1 MGLLC
6 QSGAG
11 DSTMSK
17 KPSSRFD
24 DLFSAARSKTE
35 DITESAKIEE
45 TKKSK
50 SSNPDYVRTTIY
62 LPKRLHQQLK
72 VAAVQ
77 GDKDMSEIIE
87 RLVDAWVQSSDT

>member
-1 MGLLC
+1 
-6 QSGAG
+6 
-11 DSTMSK
+11 MSK

-24 DLFSAARSKTE
+24 DLFSAARNQTQETSS
-35 DITESAKIEE
+35 ESTTAKE

-50 SSNPDYVRTTIY
+50 SRDPDYVRTTIY

-87 RLVDAWVQSSDT
+87 GLVDAWVQSEDV

>member
-1 MGLLC
+1 
-6 QSGAG
+6 
-11 DSTMSK
+11 MSK

-24 DLFSAARSKTE
+24 DLFSAARSKNQETSP
-35 DITESAKIEE
+35 ESAKIEE

-87 RLVDAWVQSSDT
+87 GLIDAWIQSEDT

>member
-1 MGLLC
+1 
-6 QSGAG
+6 
-11 DSTMSK
+11 MSN

-24 DLFSAARSKTE
+24 DLFSAARSKTQ
-35 DITESAKIEE
+35 E
-45 TKKSK
+45 TSLEPTKPSPTKTSK
-50 SSNPDYVRTTIY
+50 SRDPDYVRTTIY

-87 RLVDAWVQSSDT
+87 GLVDAWVQAEET

>member
-1 MGLLC
+1 
-6 QSGAG
+6 
-11 DSTMSK
+11 MSK

-24 DLFSAARSKTE
+24 DLFSAARSKTQ
-35 DITESAKIEE
+35 DITESTTTKE

-50 SSNPDYVRTTIY
+50 SRNPDYVRTTIY

-87 RLVDAWVQSSDT
+87 GLVDAWVQSENT

>member
-1 MGLLC
+1 M
-6 QSGAG
+6 
-11 DSTMSK
+11 TK

-24 DLFSAARSKTE
+24 DLFSAARSKTK
-35 DITESAKIEE
+35 DVSPESTKIQE

-77 GDKDMSEIIE
+77 GNKDMSEIIE
-87 RLVDAWVQSSDT
+87 GLVDTWIQSSES

>member
-1 MGLLC
+1 
-6 QSGAG
+6 
-11 DSTMSK
+11 MSK

-24 DLFSAARSKTE
+24 DLFSAARSKTQ
-35 DITESAKIEE
+35 ESSPEPTKAKE

-50 SSNPDYVRTTIY
+50 SRDPDYVRTTIY

-87 RLVDAWVQSSDT
+87 GLVDAWLQAEDA

>member
-1 MGLLC
+1 MN
-6 QSGAG
+6 
-11 DSTMSK
+11 K

-24 DLFSAARSKTE
+24 DLFSAARSQAQETSS
-35 DITESAKIEE
+35 ESTTTKK

-50 SSNPDYVRTTIY
+50 SRDPNYVRTTIY

-87 RLVDAWVQSSDT
+87 GLVDAWVQSEDI

>member
-1 MGLLC
+1 
-6 QSGAG
+6 
-11 DSTMSK
+11 MSK

-24 DLFSAARSKTE
+24 DLFSAARSKTQ
-35 DITESAKIEE
+35 DASPLESTTGE

-50 SSNPDYVRTTIY
+50 SRDPDYVRTTIY

-87 RLVDAWVQSSDT
+87 GLVDAWVQSSDK

>member
-1 MGLLC
+1 
-6 QSGAG
+6 
-11 DSTMSK
+11 MSN

-24 DLFSAARSKTE
+24 DLFSAARSQAQETSS
-35 DITESAKIEE
+35 ESTKGSP

-50 SSNPDYVRTTIY
+50 SRDPDYVRTTIY

-87 RLVDAWVQSSDT
+87 GLVDAWVQSEDA

>member
-1 MGLLC
+1 
-6 QSGAG
+6 
-11 DSTMSK
+11 MSN

-24 DLFSAARSKTE
+24 DLFSAARSTAQE
-35 DITESAKIEE
+35 TSSSSESTRTKE

-50 SSNPDYVRTTIY
+50 SRDPDYVRTTIY

-87 RLVDAWVQSSDT
+87 GLVDAWVQSEES

>member
-1 MGLLC
+1 
-6 QSGAG
+6 
-11 DSTMSK
+11 MSK

-24 DLFSAARSKTE
+24 DLFSAARSTAQETSSESTKT
-35 DITESAKIEE
+35 SP

-50 SSNPDYVRTTIY
+50 SRDPDYVRTTIY

-87 RLVDAWVQSSDT
+87 GLVDTWVQQEDV